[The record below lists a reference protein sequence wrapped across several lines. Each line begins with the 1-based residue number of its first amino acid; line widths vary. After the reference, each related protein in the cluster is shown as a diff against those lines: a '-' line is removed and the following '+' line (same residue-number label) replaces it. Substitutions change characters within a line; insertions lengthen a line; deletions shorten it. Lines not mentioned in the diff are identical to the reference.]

1 MELSLGIGRSGT
13 YCRCK
18 VCSSNG
24 DGRSFRSFLVDLHL
38 GFLPHHADI
47 DTLLFTHVGY
57 LCKVC
62 VESQMDAHFLHQR
75 DEPACI
81 VGIRCRFEAGQLQI
95 HLIALEGVP
104 SSVAPARV
112 VQDVTV
118 RHFVDDIV
126 GGLAFLR
133 QQYRHIPQTRAIGN
147 DHSRIGVVLQI
158 ADEHVLM
165 HHGQLRLSL
174 IGSERLGLGNLR
186 FELRCPVGFE
196 VDGIEQIGHHVRL
209 DLIENGGNHAV
220 CLLFTPVVDMVERSW
235 RLEVEG
241 FGLGVIVCLHVLLE
255 LRLQRSFVL
264 VHEQGIGNVERH
276 LLIHL
281 RQVVDEVLAVV
292 VYRLYASLMEA
303 QCLLQFPLGLSRGSI
318 VHHS

>member
-1 MELSLGIGRSGT
+1 MES
-13 YCRCK
+13 
-18 VCSSNG
+18 VSS
-24 DGRSFRSFLVDLHL
+24 S
-38 GFLPHHADI
+38 I
-47 DTLLFTHVGY
+47 
-57 LCKVC
+57 
-62 VESQMDAHFLHQR
+62 
-75 DEPACI
+75 
-81 VGIRCRFEAGQLQI
+81 
-95 HLIALEGVP
+95 
-104 SSVAPARV
+104 APARV

-126 GGLAFLR
+126 SGLAFLW
-133 QQYRHIPQTRAIGN
+133 QQYRHVPQTGAIGN

-174 IGSERLGLGNLR
+174 IGSERLRLGVLR
-186 FELRCPVGFE
+186 VKLRCPVGFE
-196 VDGIEQIGHHVRL
+196 VDGIEQIGHHIRIY
-209 DLIENGGNHAV
+209 LIENGGNHAV
-220 CLLFTPVVDMVERSW
+220 CLLFTPVVDMVERRW

-241 FGLGVIVCLHVLLE
+241 FGLGVIVRLHVLLE

-276 LLIHL
+276 LRIHL

-292 VYRLYASLMEA
+292 VHRLYASLMEA
-303 QCLLQFPLGLSRGSI
+303 QRLLQLPLGLSHSSI